1 MDQMFLDYYSVA
13 ATALIVAA
21 PVVGYRFAGPRL
33 TVRASIAS
41 PNDVNRLF
49 VEINNNDRSAITV
62 DIVGVRLFYFYGDR
76 PKEHFREIQIT
87 QGPELPA
94 RLEKNSFS
102 IWEASADFLSTF
114 GPLSDLDN
122 RLWVVL
128 KLGGRHRKRK
138 FRVKV
143 AEPIVV
149 DNYGRPVTWP
159 CSPFPRSPG

>member
-1 MDQMFLDYYSVA
+1 MDQMFLDYSSVA

-21 PVVGYRFAGPRL
+21 SVVGYRFAGPRL

-62 DIVGVRLFYFYGDR
+62 DIVGVRLSYFYGDR

-114 GPLSDLDN
+114 GPLSDPDN

-149 DNYGRPVTWP
+149 DNYGRPVT
-159 CSPFPRSPG
+159 CLTTS